1 MRPGTTYQQRLEWA
15 CIFEDTC
22 KAFIYLPSS
31 TAEQYTADKYCQVGK
46 KKKLILIAIL
56 MLRADMTDTG
66 KLMQVPCEPSLALF
80 SSLHDWH

>member
-1 MRPGTTYQQRLEWA
+1 MGLHLNYLWTHCETVLGPGTTYQQRLEWA

-31 TAEQYTADKYCQVGK
+31 TAGNIQQINIAGGE

-56 MLRADMTDTG
+56 MLRADIGHRKANAGT
-66 KLMQVPCEPSLALF
+66 L
-80 SSLHDWH
+80 